1 MPNLLLFIKVDEM
14 VCWKFGSFCVL
25 RHPHKFGGCLQ
36 VLAFLFSA
44 RCDDCRGMSEFL
56 IEMREHQQSSRRLEM
71 SLRHRQIL
79 FIWFRFI
86 IRAKLK
92 RKKRDFWTDK
102 FKAIICMR
110 FNFFSSQFSILI
122 FNKIGRWS
130 WSSVL
135 SATAKWPIFSRIK
148 FAKMVIFSSIKTPP
162 LCRWIISL
170 VKFAGHSSVLWRKQL
185 K

>member
-1 MPNLLLFIKVDEM
+1 MRWFVGNLVHF
-14 VCWKFGSFCVL
+14 VL
-25 RHPHKFGGCLQ
+25 RHPHTHKFGGCLQ

-44 RCDDCRGMSEFL
+44 RWLYESMSEFL
-56 IEMREHQQSSRRLEM
+56 IEIREHHQSSRRLEM

-92 RKKRDFWTDK
+92 RKKHDFWTDK

-130 WSSVL
+130 SVV
-135 SATAKWPIFSRIK
+135 SANAKWPIFSRIK